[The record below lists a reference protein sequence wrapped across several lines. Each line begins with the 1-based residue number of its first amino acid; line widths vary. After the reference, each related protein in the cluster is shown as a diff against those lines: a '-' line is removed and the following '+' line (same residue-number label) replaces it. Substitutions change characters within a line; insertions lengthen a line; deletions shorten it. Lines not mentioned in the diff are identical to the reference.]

1 MKEERYMEKDRVYC
15 PICERDEEYT
25 LKTNFIKEFKGFEVN
40 VIEDV
45 VICNECNEE
54 IYVSEIESEN
64 FKRLYEKYRVLA
76 NVVKPEDIVHFRNKY
91 NISQRELTSILNFGK
106 MTLNRY
112 ERGAIP
118 NSSHNDLLKLILSDN
133 SFFNRKVQEA
143 YENQRISEK
152 TYNKIEAELR
162 VSLKERI
169 RNYIVDMLTHTQD
182 EYNGYRKFDIDR
194 LLNLIGYIAENTE
207 LYKTSLNK
215 YLWYID
221 FANFKRNV
229 RSITGLRYMKYT
241 YGPIIEDFKYND
253 ILEHFDEKFYKEE
266 IEEGDKIT
274 VRIKSRGNYDLS
286 LFSESEIHVID
297 EVLSVL
303 KEKKSSEIS
312 AMSHREKGWIKNK
325 DKDLISYEYADA
337 LKLI

>member
-1 MKEERYMEKDRVYC
+1 MKLKNIYC
-15 PICERDEEYT
+15 PICEREQQYT
-25 LKTNFIKEFKGFEVN
+25 LKTNLIKEFKGFEVN
-40 VIEDV
+40 VVEDV
-45 VICNECNEE
+45 VICTECNEE

-64 FKRLYEKYRVLA
+64 FKRLYEKYRTLA
-76 NVVKPEDIVHFRNKY
+76 NIIKTEDIVRFRKKY

-133 SFFNRKVQEA
+133 SFFNKKVKEA
-143 YENQRISEK
+143 YENERISEK
-152 TYNKIEAELR
+152 TYNKIEDKLR
-162 VSLKERI
+162 VSFKEI
-169 RNYIVDMLTHTQD
+169 VKNYVIEMLTHTQD

-194 LLNLIGYIAENTE
+194 LLNLIGYIADNTE

-221 FANFKRNV
+221 FANFKKNV

-241 YGPIIEDFKYND
+241 YGPIIENFKYND
-253 ILEHFDEKFYKEE
+253 ILDCFDEKFYKEE
-266 IEEGDKIT
+266 HEDGDKIT
-274 VRIKSRGNYDLS
+274 IKIKSKENYDLS
-286 LFSESEIHVID
+286 LFSESELQTID
-297 EVLSVL
+297 EVLHIL

-312 AMSHREKGWIKNK
+312 AMSHKESGWIKNK
-325 DKDLISYEYADA
+325 EKDLISYEYADD
-337 LKLI
+337 LRLL